1 MRVPSDSAFEVHV
14 LRPEETRELRHRV
27 LWPHKASAQACVID
41 VDAAD
46 HAIHLGVF
54 MAEREPWGVCLDGRE
69 GALVG
74 VCSLFEQPC
83 TRCAVPWRE
92 EDALRLRVMGTLP
105 EVRGQGAGAALIA
118 RAAEEV
124 VGRGKSVLWCDA
136 REVAFGFYER
146 LGFGFMNE
154 MYELPDV
161 GPHRTMALV
170 LSSPRN

>member
-1 MRVPSDSAFEVHV
+1 MRVPSDSAFEVHE

-27 LWPHKASAQACVID
+27 LWPHKRSAQECVID
-41 VDAAD
+41 VDEAD
-46 HAIHLGVF
+46 HATHLGVF
-54 MAEREPWGVCLDGRE
+54 MAEPAPWGVSLDGRA

-74 VCSLFEQPC
+74 VCSLFDQPC
-83 TRCAVPWRE
+83 TRCAVPWE
-92 EDALRLRVMGTLP
+92 NEDALRLRVMGTLP
-105 EVRGQGAGAALIA
+105 EVRGRGAGAALIA
-118 RAAEEV
+118 GALDEV
-124 VGRGKSVLWCDA
+124 VRREKSVLWCDA

>member
-1 MRVPSDSAFEVHV
+1 
-14 LRPEETRELRHRV
+14 L
-27 LWPHKASAQACVID
+27 
-41 VDAAD
+41 
-46 HAIHLGVF
+46 
-54 MAEREPWGVCLDGRE
+54 
-69 GALVG
+69 
-74 VCSLFEQPC
+74 
-83 TRCAVPWRE
+83 
-92 EDALRLRVMGTLP
+92 
-105 EVRGQGAGAALIA
+105 A
-118 RAAEEV
+118 RAAGEV

>member
-1 MRVPSDSAFEVHV
+1 MMLSDPAFEVHV

-27 LWPHKASAQACVID
+27 LWPHKPSAQACVID
-41 VDAAD
+41 VDEAD

-54 MAEREPWGVCLDGRE
+54 MAECMSWGVSLDGRK

-74 VCSLFEQPC
+74 VCSLFDQPC
-83 TRCAVPWRE
+83 TRCAVPWGE

-105 EVRGQGAGAALIA
+105 EVRGQGAGAALVA
-118 RAAEEV
+118 RATEEV
-124 VGRGKSVLWCDA
+124 VKRGKSVLWCDA

-146 LGFGFMNE
+146 LGFDFMNE
-154 MYELPDV
+154 MYVLPDV

>member
-1 MRVPSDSAFEVHV
+1 MLSNPAFEVHV
-14 LRPEETRELRHRV
+14 LRSEETRELRHRV
-27 LWPHKASAQACVID
+27 LWPHKPSAQACVID
-41 VDAAD
+41 VDEAD

-54 MAEREPWGVCLDGRE
+54 MAECMSWGVSLDGRK

-74 VCSLFEQPC
+74 VCSLFDQPC
-83 TRCAVPWRE
+83 TRCAVPWGE

-105 EVRGQGAGAALIA
+105 EVRGQGAGAMLVA
-118 RAAEEV
+118 RATEEV
-124 VGRGKSVLWCDA
+124 VKRGKSVLWCDA

-146 LGFGFMNE
+146 LGFDFMNE
-154 MYELPDV
+154 MFVLPDV

>member
-27 LWPHKASAQACVID
+27 LWPHKASVQACVID
-41 VDAAD
+41 VDDAD
-46 HAIHLGVF
+46 HATHLGVF

-92 EDALRLRVMGTLP
+92 EDALRLRVMGTVP
-105 EVRGQGAGAALIA
+105 EVRGQGAGSALIA
-118 RAAEEV
+118 RAVEEV

>member
-1 MRVPSDSAFEVHV
+1 M

-41 VDAAD
+41 VDDAD

-92 EDALRLRVMGTLP
+92 GDALRLRVMGTLP

-118 RAAEEV
+118 PAAEEV

>member
-1 MRVPSDSAFEVHV
+1 
-14 LRPEETRELRHRV
+14 
-27 LWPHKASAQACVID
+27 
-41 VDAAD
+41 
-46 HAIHLGVF
+46 
-54 MAEREPWGVCLDGRE
+54 
-69 GALVG
+69 
-74 VCSLFEQPC
+74 
-83 TRCAVPWRE
+83 
-92 EDALRLRVMGTLP
+92 MGTLP

-118 RAAEEV
+118 GALDEV
-124 VGRGKSVLWCDA
+124 VRREKSVLWCDA